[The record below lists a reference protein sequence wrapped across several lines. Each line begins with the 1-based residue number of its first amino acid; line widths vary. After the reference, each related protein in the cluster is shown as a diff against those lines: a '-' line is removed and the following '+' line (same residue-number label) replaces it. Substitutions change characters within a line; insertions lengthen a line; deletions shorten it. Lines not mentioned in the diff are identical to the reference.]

1 MMDFST
7 LLPSYLLVTLIVA
20 ALPTLVVSATAFTKI
35 SVVLLILRNALGIQ
49 QTPSNTV
56 IYTTAMILAAY
67 VMLPVIQETYLIISN
82 NIFQMNSFEATERA
96 FSTISE
102 PLRNFLLRYADDVS
116 KVFFVEALQKI
127 WPQMRPAPGSNDFTV
142 LLPSFLASELTRAFQ
157 IGFLLY
163 LPFVMIDIVVSTI
176 VIALGLNQLSP
187 TVLSTPL
194 KLLLFVAIDG
204 WTRLFHGLIL
214 SYVQ

>member
-1 MMDFST
+1 MDFST
-7 LLPSYLLVTLIVA
+7 LLPGYFFVTILVATLPI
-20 ALPTLVVSATAFTKI
+20 LVVSATAFTKI

-56 IYTTAMILAAY
+56 VYTTAMILAAY
-67 VMLPVIQETYLIISN
+67 VMLPVIQETYGIISN
-82 NIFQMNSFEATERA
+82 NVFQLNSLQAIERA
-96 FSTISE
+96 FAAVAE
-102 PLRNFLLRYADDVS
+102 PLRVFLIRYADEVS

-127 WPQMRPAPGSNDFTV
+127 WPQMRPVPAANDFTV
-142 LLPSFLASELTRAFQ
+142 LIPSFLASELTRAFQ

-176 VIALGLNQLSP
+176 VIALGLQQLSP

-194 KLLLFVAIDG
+194 KLLLFVAVDG

>member
-1 MMDFST
+1 MDFST
-7 LLPSYLLVTLIVA
+7 LVPGYLFVTILVA
-20 ALPTLVVSATAFTKI
+20 ALPTLIVSATAFTKI

-56 IYTTAMILAAY
+56 VYTIAMILAAY
-67 VMLPVIQETYLIISN
+67 VMLPVIQDTYAIISN
-82 NIFQMNSFEATERA
+82 NVLQLNSLQAMERA
-96 FSTISE
+96 FALVSE
-102 PLRNFLLRYADDVS
+102 PLRGFLIRYADETS

-127 WPQMRPAPGSNDFTV
+127 WPQMRPAPISNDFAV

-176 VIALGLNQLSP
+176 VIALGLQQLSP

-194 KLLLFVAIDG
+194 KLLLFVAVDG

>member
-1 MMDFST
+1 MDFST
-7 LLPSYLLVTLIVA
+7 LLPSYLFVTVIVA
-20 ALPTLVVSATAFTKI
+20 TLPTLIVSATAFTKI

-67 VMLPVIQETYLIISN
+67 VMLPVIQEVYSVVST
-82 NIFQMNSFEATERA
+82 NIFQLNNFQAMERA
-96 FSTISE
+96 FGLVSE
-102 PLRNFLLRYADDVS
+102 PLRNFLIRYADDNS

-127 WPQMRPAPGSNDFTV
+127 WPQVRPAPALNDFTV

-176 VIALGLNQLSP
+176 VIALGLSQLSP

-194 KLLLFVAIDG
+194 KLLLFVALDG

>member
-7 LLPSYLLVTLIVA
+7 LLPSYLFVTLIVA
-20 ALPTLVVSATAFTKI
+20 TLPTLIVSASAFTKI

-56 IYTTAMILAAY
+56 LYTASMILASY
-67 VMLPVIQETYLIISN
+67 VMLPVIQETYAIISN
-82 NIFQMNSFEATERA
+82 NIFQLNSFQSMERA
-96 FSTISE
+96 FSLVSE
-102 PLRNFLLRYADDVS
+102 PLRNFLIRYADETS
-116 KVFFVEALQKI
+116 KIFFIEALQKI
-127 WPQMRPAPGSNDFTV
+127 WPQVRPAPGANDFTV

-194 KLLLFVAIDG
+194 KLLLFVALDG